1 MDEERRAFY
10 RVLLRAPLSCLAV
23 GADGSAQL
31 VRMETIDLSAGGG
44 KALCSSPLPEGTPLR
59 LVLSLGRGS
68 EPLRLDARVA
78 RLECPGREPEQGV
91 RMAIEFTPLSN
102 AAEQRLMRIVFDQE
116 RVHAGRHTHVR
127 SSVWHPIR
135 LRREGLEYAGHAEA
149 LSTDDVQVVTQAPLA
164 EGERV
169 GVAMAYAPVGL
180 ELEAEATVTEVRR
193 EGAAV
198 HATVTF
204 DGVDRLTHSRLLR
217 VLIEDE
223 RRTVAG
229 PD

>member
-10 RVLLRAPLSCLAV
+10 RVLLRTPLSCMAV
-23 GADGSAQL
+23 GEDGVAQL

-44 KALCSSPLPEGTPLR
+44 KALCSSPLSPGTPLR
-59 LVLSLGRGS
+59 LVLSLGPDAD
-68 EPLRLDARVA
+68 PLRLKASVVRVEGPHA
-78 RLECPGREPEQGV
+78 EPESGV
-91 RMAIEFTPLSN
+91 RMAIAFKPLSN

-127 SSVWHPIR
+127 STLWHPIT
-135 LRREGLEYAGHAEA
+135 LRRGRREHPGHAEA
-149 LSTDDVQVVTQAPLA
+149 LSTDDVQVVTQAPLTR
-164 EGERV
+164 GERI
-169 GVAMAYAPVGL
+169 GVLLNYEPMGL
-180 ELEAEATVTEVRR
+180 ELEAEATVTGVRR

-198 HATVTF
+198 HATITF
-204 DGVDRLTHSRLLR
+204 DEVDRLTHSRLLR

>member
-1 MDEERRAFY
+1 MDEERRSFY
-10 RVLLRAPLSCLAV
+10 RVLLRTPVSCLAV
-23 GADGSAQL
+23 TEDGAAQL

-44 KALCSSPLPEGTPLR
+44 KALCSAALPAGTPLR
-59 LVLSLGRGS
+59 IVLSLGRGS
-68 EPLRLDARVA
+68 DPLRLDAQVVRV
-78 RLECPGREPEQGV
+78 EGPGPQPDGGV
-91 RMAIEFTPLSN
+91 RMAIAFTPLSN

-127 SSVWHPIR
+127 STLWHPVTLR
-135 LRREGLEYAGHAEA
+135 LRGGNHSGHAEA
-149 LSTDDVQVVTQAPLA
+149 LSTDDVRVVTQAPLC

-169 GVAMAYAPVGL
+169 GVVLKYDPVGL
-180 ELEAEATVTEVRR
+180 DLEADATVTDVRR
-193 EGAAV
+193 EGNAV
-198 HATVTF
+198 RATVTF
-204 DGVDRLTHSRLLR
+204 DEIDRLTHSRLLR